1 MIIDKLK
8 NWYLINKLDEDEFL
22 TPYNPWKKEGVGY
35 KKIIEFINAR
45 KVSENSFEWIEHE
58 KAATKYSIP
67 QQVQGD
73 FKNANLYCC
82 LYNPGVSENIWES
95 KANNLEVFIEE
106 NRATPYIQRMFDF
119 NGKNHKNLKAKDVYN
134 KIINPE
140 NILYQEMK
148 IIKKRLEKKI
158 GDTPEGKWENTVD
171 KYLVDIINGK
181 KKSTSLEDAD
191 SCYYIKSYYAALI
204 AGGVSKDYKKVA
216 IENISKQVK
225 AQKMDCFEKASIC
238 NLELIPFASQKKK
251 DIKSNTKDMDKF
263 KEFVVAI
270 ILSRIA
276 KYYCEGETEEP
287 VFIFRSKSEWFK
299 AIESFIKDKK
309 NNIDPQ
315 FEGIYQSELIN
326 FFFEFSSQNAMISQ
340 SNIRTVINEFD
351 YQTKFLKGSG
361 IRSKM

>member
-1 MIIDKLK
+1 MVIDKLK
-8 NWYLINKLDEDEFL
+8 NWYLVNKLDKKDSL
-22 TPYNPWKKEGVGY
+22 TLYNPWEEGGVGY
-35 KKIIEFINAR
+35 EKIEEFIEALGD
-45 KVSENSFEWIEHE
+45 SGNSFKWIEHE

-73 FKNANLYCC
+73 FEDANLYCC

-95 KANNLEVFIEE
+95 NAYNLKVFIEE
-106 NRATPYIQRMFDF
+106 NSATPYIQRMFDF
-119 NGKNHKNLKAKDVYN
+119 DGKDYESLKVTDVYN

-140 NILYQEMK
+140 NILHQEMK
-148 IIKKRLEKKI
+148 IIKKRLEEKM
-158 GDTPEGKWENTVD
+158 EGEWENAVD

-181 KKSTSLEDAD
+181 KKSTSLEDGD

-225 AQKMDCFEKASIC
+225 DREMDCFENASIC
-238 NLELIPFASQKKK
+238 NLELIPFASQKKE

-340 SNIRTVINEFD
+340 SNIRALINESD

-361 IRSKM
+361 IRSEM

>member
-22 TPYNPWKKEGVGY
+22 TPYNPWENEGLGQ
-35 KKIIEFINAR
+35 KKIEEFIEALGD
-45 KVSENSFEWIEHE
+45 SGDSFKWIEHE
-58 KAATKYSIP
+58 KAATKYSVP

-95 KANNLEVFIEE
+95 KADNLKVFIEE

-119 NGKNHKNLKAKDVYN
+119 DGKDYESLEFDDVYP
-134 KIINPE
+134 KIINKDN
-140 NILYQEMK
+140 NILHQEMK
-148 IIKKRLEKKI
+148 IIKKQLEKNMVDI
-158 GDTPEGKWENTVD
+158 PEGEWENAVD

-225 AQKMDCFEKASIC
+225 AQNMDCFKEASIC
-238 NLELIPFASQKKK
+238 NLELIPFASQKKE

-276 KYYCEGETEEP
+276 KYYCEGEAEAP

-326 FFFEFSSQNAMISQ
+326 FFFEFSSRNAMISQ
-340 SNIRTVINEFD
+340 SNIRKVINESD

-361 IRSKM
+361 IRS